1 MIDRL
6 AKIQLSIFA
15 VITVITLSV
24 MAIFYLRLP
33 ATFGIG
39 TYGVSADFVA
49 GGGLYKNANVTYRG
63 VAVGRVESVGLNP
76 NGVTAHM
83 RLNSGTAI
91 PSNVTATVRSVSAIG
106 EQYIDLVPPENPSS
120 TKLRN
125 GFRIQ
130 RQNTRIGQDVA
141 DLLRQAETLLGSLG
155 DTRLRELLHEAFIAT
170 NGAGPELARL
180 IESARLLV
188 DEANANYPQVS
199 QLIDQAGP
207 FLQAQI
213 RAGGDI
219 KSLADGLA
227 RFTWQLRAADPR
239 LRDTLADAPDAI
251 DEANT
256 AFSGIRPSF
265 PALAAS
271 LANLGRVGVIYHKSI
286 EQLLVVFPALF
297 AAIITSAGGVPQDE
311 GAKLDFKIDLHDP
324 PPCMTGFLP
333 PPLVRSPADESV
345 REIPRDMYC
354 KTAQNDPSTVRGAR
368 NYPCQEFPGKR
379 APTVQLC
386 RDPRGY
392 VPVGTNPW
400 RGPPI
405 PYGTEVTDGRNIL
418 PPNKFPYIPPGADPD
433 PGVPIV
439 GPGRRH
445 WYLRARDDGRIQR
458 RELGGSHARSEAA
471 VVAADTGVAG
481 GQQSTTRR
489 ARRKAS
495 RPAGPAEGESSRP
508 AQGAATVRA
517 AARTESKP
525 AKAAKPALRPVK
537 PPPRRPAHRVLV
549 GWLSLAAGLLAIAAL
564 AWGVTALVMQ
574 NRDADARQARN
585 QRFVDAATQTVV
597 NMFSYTP
604 DTIDESV
611 NRFVN
616 GTSGPLRGMLNANN
630 NVDNLKGLFRATN
643 ATSEAVVNGAA
654 LEGIDEISDNAS
666 VLVSVRVTVAD
677 IDGVNKPSM
686 PYRLRVIVHEDENGR
701 MTGYDLKYPDGGN

>member
-15 VITVITLSV
+15 VITVITLNV

-439 GPGRRH
+439 GPPPPG
-445 WYLRARDDGRIQR
+445 Q
-458 RELGGSHARSEAA
+458 
-471 VVAADTGVAG
+471 VAG
-481 GQQSTTRR
+481 PGPAPHQPAQPAPPPNDNGPPPPFTSWMPPGYPPEPPQVPYPATIPPPPPPEGTGPPPGP
-489 ARRKAS
+489 APGPQPQAS
-495 RPAGPAEGESSRP
+495 GPAYTIYDQLSGAFADPAG
-508 AQGAATVRA
+508 
-517 AARTESKP
+517 
-525 AKAAKPALRPVK
+525 
-537 PPPRRPAHRVLV
+537 
-549 GWLSLAAGLLAIAAL
+549 
-564 AWGVTALVMQ
+564 
-574 NRDADARQARN
+574 
-585 QRFVDAATQTVV
+585 
-597 NMFSYTP
+597 
-604 DTIDESV
+604 
-611 NRFVN
+611 
-616 GTSGPLRGMLNANN
+616 GT
-630 NVDNLKGLFRATN
+630 
-643 ATSEAVVNGAA
+643 
-654 LEGIDEISDNAS
+654 GIFAP
-666 VLVSVRVTVAD
+666 
-677 IDGVNKPSM
+677 G
-686 PYRLRVIVHEDENGR
+686 
-701 MTGYDLKYPDGGN
+701 MTGASSAENWVDLMRDPRQL

>member
-63 VAVGRVESVGLNP
+63 VGVGRVESVGLNP

-439 GPGRRH
+439 GPPPPG
-445 WYLRARDDGRIQR
+445 Q
-458 RELGGSHARSEAA
+458 
-471 VVAADTGVAG
+471 VAG
-481 GQQSTTRR
+481 PGPAPHQPAQPAPPPNDNGPPPPFTSWMPPGYPPEPPQVPYPATIPPPPPPEGTGPPPGP
-489 ARRKAS
+489 APGPQPQAS
-495 RPAGPAEGESSRP
+495 GPAYTIYDQLSGAFADPAG
-508 AQGAATVRA
+508 
-517 AARTESKP
+517 
-525 AKAAKPALRPVK
+525 
-537 PPPRRPAHRVLV
+537 
-549 GWLSLAAGLLAIAAL
+549 
-564 AWGVTALVMQ
+564 
-574 NRDADARQARN
+574 
-585 QRFVDAATQTVV
+585 
-597 NMFSYTP
+597 
-604 DTIDESV
+604 
-611 NRFVN
+611 
-616 GTSGPLRGMLNANN
+616 GT
-630 NVDNLKGLFRATN
+630 
-643 ATSEAVVNGAA
+643 
-654 LEGIDEISDNAS
+654 GIFAP
-666 VLVSVRVTVAD
+666 
-677 IDGVNKPSM
+677 G
-686 PYRLRVIVHEDENGR
+686 
-701 MTGYDLKYPDGGN
+701 MTGASSAENWVDLMRDPRQL

>member
-6 AKIQLSIFA
+6 AKIQLSIVA

-439 GPGRRH
+439 GPPPPG
-445 WYLRARDDGRIQR
+445 Q
-458 RELGGSHARSEAA
+458 
-471 VVAADTGVAG
+471 VAG
-481 GQQSTTRR
+481 PGPAPHQPAQPAPPPNDNGPPPPFTSWMPPGYPPEPPQVPYPATIPPPPPPEGTGPPPGP
-489 ARRKAS
+489 APGPQPQAS
-495 RPAGPAEGESSRP
+495 GPAYTIYDQLSGAFADPAG
-508 AQGAATVRA
+508 
-517 AARTESKP
+517 
-525 AKAAKPALRPVK
+525 
-537 PPPRRPAHRVLV
+537 
-549 GWLSLAAGLLAIAAL
+549 
-564 AWGVTALVMQ
+564 
-574 NRDADARQARN
+574 
-585 QRFVDAATQTVV
+585 
-597 NMFSYTP
+597 
-604 DTIDESV
+604 
-611 NRFVN
+611 
-616 GTSGPLRGMLNANN
+616 GT
-630 NVDNLKGLFRATN
+630 
-643 ATSEAVVNGAA
+643 
-654 LEGIDEISDNAS
+654 GIFAP
-666 VLVSVRVTVAD
+666 
-677 IDGVNKPSM
+677 G
-686 PYRLRVIVHEDENGR
+686 
-701 MTGYDLKYPDGGN
+701 MTGASSAENWVDLMRDPRQL

>member
-439 GPGRRH
+439 GPPPPG
-445 WYLRARDDGRIQR
+445 Q
-458 RELGGSHARSEAA
+458 
-471 VVAADTGVAG
+471 VAG
-481 GQQSTTRR
+481 PGPAPHQPAQPAPPPNDNGPPPPFTSWMPPGYPPEPPQVPYPAAIPPPPPPEGTGPPPGP
-489 ARRKAS
+489 APGPQPQAS
-495 RPAGPAEGESSRP
+495 GPAYTIYDQLSGAFADPAG
-508 AQGAATVRA
+508 
-517 AARTESKP
+517 
-525 AKAAKPALRPVK
+525 
-537 PPPRRPAHRVLV
+537 
-549 GWLSLAAGLLAIAAL
+549 
-564 AWGVTALVMQ
+564 
-574 NRDADARQARN
+574 
-585 QRFVDAATQTVV
+585 
-597 NMFSYTP
+597 
-604 DTIDESV
+604 
-611 NRFVN
+611 
-616 GTSGPLRGMLNANN
+616 GT
-630 NVDNLKGLFRATN
+630 
-643 ATSEAVVNGAA
+643 
-654 LEGIDEISDNAS
+654 GIFAP
-666 VLVSVRVTVAD
+666 
-677 IDGVNKPSM
+677 G
-686 PYRLRVIVHEDENGR
+686 
-701 MTGYDLKYPDGGN
+701 MTGASSAENWVDLMRDPRQL

>member
-439 GPGRRH
+439 GPPPPG
-445 WYLRARDDGRIQR
+445 Q
-458 RELGGSHARSEAA
+458 
-471 VVAADTGVAG
+471 VAG
-481 GQQSTTRR
+481 PGPAPHQPAQPAPPPNDNGLPPPFTSWMPPGYPPEPPQVPYPATIPPPPPPEGTGPPPGP
-489 ARRKAS
+489 APGPQPQAS
-495 RPAGPAEGESSRP
+495 GPAYTIYDQLSGAFADPAG
-508 AQGAATVRA
+508 
-517 AARTESKP
+517 
-525 AKAAKPALRPVK
+525 
-537 PPPRRPAHRVLV
+537 
-549 GWLSLAAGLLAIAAL
+549 
-564 AWGVTALVMQ
+564 
-574 NRDADARQARN
+574 
-585 QRFVDAATQTVV
+585 
-597 NMFSYTP
+597 
-604 DTIDESV
+604 
-611 NRFVN
+611 
-616 GTSGPLRGMLNANN
+616 GT
-630 NVDNLKGLFRATN
+630 
-643 ATSEAVVNGAA
+643 
-654 LEGIDEISDNAS
+654 GIFAP
-666 VLVSVRVTVAD
+666 
-677 IDGVNKPSM
+677 G
-686 PYRLRVIVHEDENGR
+686 
-701 MTGYDLKYPDGGN
+701 MTGASSAENWVDLMRDPRQL

>member
-439 GPGRRH
+439 GLPPPG
-445 WYLRARDDGRIQR
+445 Q
-458 RELGGSHARSEAA
+458 
-471 VVAADTGVAG
+471 VAG
-481 GQQSTTRR
+481 PGPAPHQPAQPAPPPNDNGPPPPFTSWMPPGYPPEPPQVPYPATIPPPPPPEGTGPPPGP
-489 ARRKAS
+489 APGPQPQAS
-495 RPAGPAEGESSRP
+495 GPAYTIYDQLSGAFADPAG
-508 AQGAATVRA
+508 
-517 AARTESKP
+517 
-525 AKAAKPALRPVK
+525 
-537 PPPRRPAHRVLV
+537 
-549 GWLSLAAGLLAIAAL
+549 
-564 AWGVTALVMQ
+564 
-574 NRDADARQARN
+574 
-585 QRFVDAATQTVV
+585 
-597 NMFSYTP
+597 
-604 DTIDESV
+604 
-611 NRFVN
+611 
-616 GTSGPLRGMLNANN
+616 GT
-630 NVDNLKGLFRATN
+630 
-643 ATSEAVVNGAA
+643 
-654 LEGIDEISDNAS
+654 GIFAP
-666 VLVSVRVTVAD
+666 
-677 IDGVNKPSM
+677 G
-686 PYRLRVIVHEDENGR
+686 
-701 MTGYDLKYPDGGN
+701 MTGASSAENWVDLMRDPRQL

>member
-439 GPGRRH
+439 GPPPPG
-445 WYLRARDDGRIQR
+445 Q
-458 RELGGSHARSEAA
+458 
-471 VVAADTGVAG
+471 VAG
-481 GQQSTTRR
+481 PGPAPHQPAQPAPPPNDNGPPPPFTSWMPPGYPPEPPQVPYPATIPPPPPPEGTGPPPGP
-489 ARRKAS
+489 APGPQPQAS
-495 RPAGPAEGESSRP
+495 GPAYTIYDQLSGAFADPAG
-508 AQGAATVRA
+508 
-517 AARTESKP
+517 
-525 AKAAKPALRPVK
+525 
-537 PPPRRPAHRVLV
+537 
-549 GWLSLAAGLLAIAAL
+549 
-564 AWGVTALVMQ
+564 
-574 NRDADARQARN
+574 
-585 QRFVDAATQTVV
+585 
-597 NMFSYTP
+597 
-604 DTIDESV
+604 
-611 NRFVN
+611 
-616 GTSGPLRGMLNANN
+616 GT
-630 NVDNLKGLFRATN
+630 
-643 ATSEAVVNGAA
+643 
-654 LEGIDEISDNAS
+654 GIFAP
-666 VLVSVRVTVAD
+666 
-677 IDGVNKPSM
+677 G
-686 PYRLRVIVHEDENGR
+686 
-701 MTGYDLKYPDGGN
+701 MTGASSAENWVDLMCDPRQL

>member
-155 DTRLRELLHEAFIAT
+155 DTRLRQLLHEAFIAT

-439 GPGRRH
+439 GPPPPG
-445 WYLRARDDGRIQR
+445 Q
-458 RELGGSHARSEAA
+458 
-471 VVAADTGVAG
+471 VAG
-481 GQQSTTRR
+481 PGPAPHQPAQPAPPPNDNGPPPPFTSWMPPGYPPEPPQVPYPATIPPPPPPEGTGPPPGP
-489 ARRKAS
+489 APGPQPQAS
-495 RPAGPAEGESSRP
+495 GPAYTIYDQLSGAFADPAG
-508 AQGAATVRA
+508 
-517 AARTESKP
+517 
-525 AKAAKPALRPVK
+525 
-537 PPPRRPAHRVLV
+537 
-549 GWLSLAAGLLAIAAL
+549 
-564 AWGVTALVMQ
+564 
-574 NRDADARQARN
+574 
-585 QRFVDAATQTVV
+585 
-597 NMFSYTP
+597 
-604 DTIDESV
+604 
-611 NRFVN
+611 
-616 GTSGPLRGMLNANN
+616 GT
-630 NVDNLKGLFRATN
+630 
-643 ATSEAVVNGAA
+643 
-654 LEGIDEISDNAS
+654 GIFAP
-666 VLVSVRVTVAD
+666 
-677 IDGVNKPSM
+677 G
-686 PYRLRVIVHEDENGR
+686 
-701 MTGYDLKYPDGGN
+701 MTGASSAENWVDLMRDPRQL

>member
-76 NGVTAHM
+76 NGVTAHI

-439 GPGRRH
+439 GPPPPG
-445 WYLRARDDGRIQR
+445 Q
-458 RELGGSHARSEAA
+458 
-471 VVAADTGVAG
+471 VAG
-481 GQQSTTRR
+481 PGPAPHQPAQPAPPPNDNGPPPPFTSWMPPGYPPEPPQVPYPATIPPPPPPEGTGPPPGP
-489 ARRKAS
+489 APGPQPQAS
-495 RPAGPAEGESSRP
+495 GPAYTIYDQLSGAFADPAG
-508 AQGAATVRA
+508 
-517 AARTESKP
+517 
-525 AKAAKPALRPVK
+525 
-537 PPPRRPAHRVLV
+537 
-549 GWLSLAAGLLAIAAL
+549 
-564 AWGVTALVMQ
+564 
-574 NRDADARQARN
+574 
-585 QRFVDAATQTVV
+585 
-597 NMFSYTP
+597 
-604 DTIDESV
+604 
-611 NRFVN
+611 
-616 GTSGPLRGMLNANN
+616 GT
-630 NVDNLKGLFRATN
+630 
-643 ATSEAVVNGAA
+643 
-654 LEGIDEISDNAS
+654 GIFAP
-666 VLVSVRVTVAD
+666 
-677 IDGVNKPSM
+677 G
-686 PYRLRVIVHEDENGR
+686 
-701 MTGYDLKYPDGGN
+701 MTGASSAENWVDLMRDPRQL

>member
-239 LRDTLADAPDAI
+239 LRDTLAGAPDAI

-392 VPVGTNPW
+392 VPVGTTPW

-439 GPGRRH
+439 GPPPPG
-445 WYLRARDDGRIQR
+445 Q
-458 RELGGSHARSEAA
+458 
-471 VVAADTGVAG
+471 VAG
-481 GQQSTTRR
+481 PGPAPHQPAQPAPPPNDNGPPPPFTSWMPPGYPPEPPQVPYPATIPPPPPPEGTGPPPGP
-489 ARRKAS
+489 APGPQPQAS
-495 RPAGPAEGESSRP
+495 GPAYTIYDQLSGAFADPAG
-508 AQGAATVRA
+508 
-517 AARTESKP
+517 
-525 AKAAKPALRPVK
+525 
-537 PPPRRPAHRVLV
+537 
-549 GWLSLAAGLLAIAAL
+549 
-564 AWGVTALVMQ
+564 
-574 NRDADARQARN
+574 
-585 QRFVDAATQTVV
+585 
-597 NMFSYTP
+597 
-604 DTIDESV
+604 
-611 NRFVN
+611 
-616 GTSGPLRGMLNANN
+616 GT
-630 NVDNLKGLFRATN
+630 
-643 ATSEAVVNGAA
+643 
-654 LEGIDEISDNAS
+654 GIFAP
-666 VLVSVRVTVAD
+666 
-677 IDGVNKPSM
+677 G
-686 PYRLRVIVHEDENGR
+686 
-701 MTGYDLKYPDGGN
+701 MTGASSAENWVDLMRDPRQL

>member
-155 DTRLRELLHEAFIAT
+155 DTLLRELLHEAFIAT

-439 GPGRRH
+439 GPPPPG
-445 WYLRARDDGRIQR
+445 Q
-458 RELGGSHARSEAA
+458 
-471 VVAADTGVAG
+471 VAG
-481 GQQSTTRR
+481 PGPAPHQPAQPAPPPNDNGPPPPFTSWMPPGYPPEPPQVPYPATIPPPPPPEGTGPPPGP
-489 ARRKAS
+489 APGPQPQAS
-495 RPAGPAEGESSRP
+495 GPAYTIYDQLSGAFADPAG
-508 AQGAATVRA
+508 
-517 AARTESKP
+517 
-525 AKAAKPALRPVK
+525 
-537 PPPRRPAHRVLV
+537 
-549 GWLSLAAGLLAIAAL
+549 
-564 AWGVTALVMQ
+564 
-574 NRDADARQARN
+574 
-585 QRFVDAATQTVV
+585 
-597 NMFSYTP
+597 
-604 DTIDESV
+604 
-611 NRFVN
+611 
-616 GTSGPLRGMLNANN
+616 GT
-630 NVDNLKGLFRATN
+630 
-643 ATSEAVVNGAA
+643 
-654 LEGIDEISDNAS
+654 GIFAP
-666 VLVSVRVTVAD
+666 
-677 IDGVNKPSM
+677 G
-686 PYRLRVIVHEDENGR
+686 
-701 MTGYDLKYPDGGN
+701 MTGASSAENWVDLMRDPRQL

>member
-345 REIPRDMYC
+345 REIPRGMYC

-439 GPGRRH
+439 GPPPPG
-445 WYLRARDDGRIQR
+445 Q
-458 RELGGSHARSEAA
+458 
-471 VVAADTGVAG
+471 VAG
-481 GQQSTTRR
+481 PGPAPHQPAQPAPPPNDNGPPPPFTSWMPPGYPPEPPQVPYPATIPPPPPPEGTGPPPGP
-489 ARRKAS
+489 APGPQPQAS
-495 RPAGPAEGESSRP
+495 GPAYTIYDQLSGAFADPAG
-508 AQGAATVRA
+508 
-517 AARTESKP
+517 
-525 AKAAKPALRPVK
+525 
-537 PPPRRPAHRVLV
+537 
-549 GWLSLAAGLLAIAAL
+549 
-564 AWGVTALVMQ
+564 
-574 NRDADARQARN
+574 
-585 QRFVDAATQTVV
+585 
-597 NMFSYTP
+597 
-604 DTIDESV
+604 
-611 NRFVN
+611 
-616 GTSGPLRGMLNANN
+616 GT
-630 NVDNLKGLFRATN
+630 
-643 ATSEAVVNGAA
+643 
-654 LEGIDEISDNAS
+654 GIFAP
-666 VLVSVRVTVAD
+666 
-677 IDGVNKPSM
+677 G
-686 PYRLRVIVHEDENGR
+686 
-701 MTGYDLKYPDGGN
+701 MTGASSAENWVDLMRDPRQL

>member
-439 GPGRRH
+439 GPPPPG
-445 WYLRARDDGRIQR
+445 Q
-458 RELGGSHARSEAA
+458 
-471 VVAADTGVAG
+471 VAG
-481 GQQSTTRR
+481 PGSAPHQPAQPAPPPNDNGPPPPFTSWMPPGYPPEPPQVPYPATIPPPPPPEGTGPPPGP
-489 ARRKAS
+489 APGPQPQAS
-495 RPAGPAEGESSRP
+495 GPAYTIYDQLSGAFADPAG
-508 AQGAATVRA
+508 
-517 AARTESKP
+517 
-525 AKAAKPALRPVK
+525 
-537 PPPRRPAHRVLV
+537 
-549 GWLSLAAGLLAIAAL
+549 
-564 AWGVTALVMQ
+564 
-574 NRDADARQARN
+574 
-585 QRFVDAATQTVV
+585 
-597 NMFSYTP
+597 
-604 DTIDESV
+604 
-611 NRFVN
+611 
-616 GTSGPLRGMLNANN
+616 GT
-630 NVDNLKGLFRATN
+630 
-643 ATSEAVVNGAA
+643 
-654 LEGIDEISDNAS
+654 GIFAP
-666 VLVSVRVTVAD
+666 
-677 IDGVNKPSM
+677 G
-686 PYRLRVIVHEDENGR
+686 
-701 MTGYDLKYPDGGN
+701 MTGASSAENWVDLMRDPRQL

>member
-213 RAGGDI
+213 RAGGYI

-439 GPGRRH
+439 GPPPPG
-445 WYLRARDDGRIQR
+445 Q
-458 RELGGSHARSEAA
+458 
-471 VVAADTGVAG
+471 VAG
-481 GQQSTTRR
+481 PGPAPHQPAQPAPPPNDNGPPPPFTSWMPPGYPPEPPQVPYPATIPPPPPPEGTGPPPGP
-489 ARRKAS
+489 APGPQPQAS
-495 RPAGPAEGESSRP
+495 GPAYTIYDQLSGAFADPAG
-508 AQGAATVRA
+508 
-517 AARTESKP
+517 
-525 AKAAKPALRPVK
+525 
-537 PPPRRPAHRVLV
+537 
-549 GWLSLAAGLLAIAAL
+549 
-564 AWGVTALVMQ
+564 
-574 NRDADARQARN
+574 
-585 QRFVDAATQTVV
+585 
-597 NMFSYTP
+597 
-604 DTIDESV
+604 
-611 NRFVN
+611 
-616 GTSGPLRGMLNANN
+616 GT
-630 NVDNLKGLFRATN
+630 
-643 ATSEAVVNGAA
+643 
-654 LEGIDEISDNAS
+654 GIFAP
-666 VLVSVRVTVAD
+666 
-677 IDGVNKPSM
+677 G
-686 PYRLRVIVHEDENGR
+686 
-701 MTGYDLKYPDGGN
+701 MTGASSAENWVDLMRDPRQL

>member
-405 PYGTEVTDGRNIL
+405 PYSTEVTDGRNIL

-439 GPGRRH
+439 GPPPPG
-445 WYLRARDDGRIQR
+445 Q
-458 RELGGSHARSEAA
+458 
-471 VVAADTGVAG
+471 VAG
-481 GQQSTTRR
+481 PGPAPHQPAQPAPPPNDNGPPPPFTSWMPPGYPPEPPQVPYPATIPPPPPPEGTGPPPGP
-489 ARRKAS
+489 APGPQPQAS
-495 RPAGPAEGESSRP
+495 GPAYTIYDQLSGAFADPAG
-508 AQGAATVRA
+508 
-517 AARTESKP
+517 
-525 AKAAKPALRPVK
+525 
-537 PPPRRPAHRVLV
+537 
-549 GWLSLAAGLLAIAAL
+549 
-564 AWGVTALVMQ
+564 
-574 NRDADARQARN
+574 
-585 QRFVDAATQTVV
+585 
-597 NMFSYTP
+597 
-604 DTIDESV
+604 
-611 NRFVN
+611 
-616 GTSGPLRGMLNANN
+616 GT
-630 NVDNLKGLFRATN
+630 
-643 ATSEAVVNGAA
+643 
-654 LEGIDEISDNAS
+654 GIFAP
-666 VLVSVRVTVAD
+666 
-677 IDGVNKPSM
+677 G
-686 PYRLRVIVHEDENGR
+686 
-701 MTGYDLKYPDGGN
+701 MTGASSAENWVDLMRDPRQL